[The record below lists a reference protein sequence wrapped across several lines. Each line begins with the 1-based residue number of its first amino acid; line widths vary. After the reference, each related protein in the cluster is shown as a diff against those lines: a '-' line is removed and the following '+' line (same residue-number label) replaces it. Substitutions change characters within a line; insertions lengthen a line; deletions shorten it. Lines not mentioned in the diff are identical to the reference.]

1 MKYDLHTHTKY
12 SDGELDVAGNVER
25 AITLGLNGIAITDHD
40 NTESWAEIDKG
51 TYKIPVIKGVEL
63 STFYNGVSVHVLG
76 YYKNDGGD
84 HSELDSFLK
93 MIRKEREERV
103 LKIIDLLKQFDIEI
117 TYDEVAKYADG
128 SIGRPH
134 IVQAILAKYPDR
146 GYTDDSIFER
156 FIGNGKPAY
165 VPTHNLDTKE
175 AIKLLHANHCIVILA
190 HPLLIKPEKL
200 NYKDLMKEDF
210 DGIEVFYPYANKA
223 KCKMVLKFA
232 KGKGWLITGG
242 SDFHGPVVRN
252 TMGEAYCP
260 DEYLGEF
267 LERINMKKK
276 N

>member
-1 MKYDLHTHTKY
+1 MKYDLHTHTRF

-25 AITLGLNGIAITDHD
+25 AIGLGLDGIAITDHD
-40 NTESWAEIDKG
+40 GVDSWEVIDSNKF
-51 TYKIPVIKGVEL
+51 KIPVIKGVEL
-63 STFYNGVSVHVLG
+63 STFYNDTSVHVLG

-84 HSELDSFLK
+84 YSKLASFLK
-93 MIRKEREERV
+93 MLRKEREGRV

-134 IVQAILAKYPDR
+134 IAQAIIARYPDR
-146 GYTDDSIFER
+146 GYTNENIFER

-165 VPTHNLDTKE
+165 VPTHKLDTRD
-175 AIKLLHANHCIVILA
+175 AIKLLHDNHCIAVLA

-200 NYKDLMKEDF
+200 NYKDLMKEEF
-210 DGIEVFYPYANKA
+210 DGIEVFYPYSNKA

-252 TMGEAYCP
+252 TMGQAYNS
-260 DEYLGEF
+260 DEYLAEF
-267 LERINMKKK
+267 LEKINMKKK